1 MKDVCGGSAHPERQP
16 QTRMASSRKILKRS
30 VLGAIVAL
38 ALGALSLVNWAQR
51 GRFGVPEDG
60 VTWADSQAGVVAS
73 RVEPESPA
81 ALVGVRPGDL
91 LRSIAGATVAESLDA
106 TRLLAA
112 IGAWNRTEYELE
124 RAGQPLHLSLVVG
137 ESRGRGA
144 VAGFLLALGWA
155 YGLIGLLVWLRC
167 PANASTHRFYAFCLA
182 SLAVYALSSTSV
194 LDGFDRLIYWL
205 DVWALLLMPTLFLDF
220 CLHFPD
226 HAARLRGLSRFSFGA
241 AVAVGAAHHAAAAG
255 WVTGGIGEAQ
265 MLGFFDTAPLVLL
278 VLNLLGSAYA
288 VHDGTR
294 HTRNPVHRLQRAW
307 LLYGSLAA
315 ILPFGSFY
323 VVPFIAGR
331 APGPHESLAVLS
343 LAVLPAAIAMALF
356 RYRLLDL
363 EILWRRAASS
373 AVTVGLL
380 VAAGS
385 LVLFP
390 GGTPAPWLDR
400 YGPLAWL
407 ASLVAAATL
416 FHPLRNWMLGL
427 LERRLYRERY
437 DDRRTLAAFAS
448 ELASDT
454 DLDRMVRAVGD
465 RLAQTLQ
472 VERVAILTSAGNPD
486 PGPPRFRLLFGYGLD
501 PAPVSEALDLAAL
514 AARVKG
520 GRSSVFWTDS
530 ELGSLPGPIATLGCS
545 HYVACRLRGRTLAWV
560 GLGRT
565 RRGTFLTSD
574 DLALVETLAAPFAI
588 ALENARLYASL
599 EYKAAQYQQLKDYN
613 ENIVESLSVGIL
625 VVDLEGRVQSW
636 NTQLEL
642 VFHISRDRAVG
653 RPLRALLPAA
663 LVDEFE
669 QCQDETGTGNVYK
682 FRLRASDFPEEFPP
696 ATTQD
701 PGERIVNMAVAPLI
715 AKDFRPIGR
724 LLILDDVTERLQ
736 LEERIVHAD
745 KLSSVG
751 LLAAGVAHEVNTPLA
766 VISSYAQ
773 MLAARFA
780 DKSDEAKMLGKMTE
794 QTFRAS
800 EIVNSLLD
808 FSRTSGGRM
817 TPCDLNRAIEDTLE
831 LIAPQLRQS
840 GVSVQKELRTV
851 ASVRADRGKLQQVF
865 LNLFLNA
872 RDAMP
877 DGGTLRIES
886 LQATTSRGAPRV
898 AVRVSDT
905 GSGIAPAL
913 QRRIFDPFYTTKV
926 PRRGTG
932 LGLAVSYGIVQEH
945 AGTIAVDS
953 EPGQGTTF
961 TLTFPLARQPV
972 HA

>member
-1 MKDVCGGSAHPERQP
+1 MRAAGSAHLEHQP
-16 QTRMASSRKILKRS
+16 QTRMVPSRKILKRS
-30 VLGAIVAL
+30 ALGAIVAL

-60 VTWADSQAGVVAS
+60 VTWADSEAGVLAS
-73 RVEPESPA
+73 RVESKSPA

-91 LRSIAGATVAESLDA
+91 LRSIAGAPVEEALDA
-106 TRLLAA
+106 TRLLAD

-124 RAGQPLHLSLVVG
+124 RAGQPLHLSLVVA
-137 ESRGRGA
+137 ESSGRGA
-144 VAGFLLALGWA
+144 VGGFLLILGWA

-182 SLAVYALSSTSV
+182 SLAVYALSSTGA

-205 DVWALLLMPTLFLDF
+205 DVWALLLMPALFLDF

-226 HAARLRGLSRFSFGA
+226 HASRLRGLSRLSFGA
-241 AVAVGAAHHAAAAG
+241 AVAVGAAHHATAGG
-255 WVTGGIGEAQ
+255 WVTGGIGESE
-265 MLGFFDTAPLVLL
+265 MLRFFETAPLVLL
-278 VLNLLGSAYA
+278 VFNLLAAAYG
-288 VHDGTR
+288 VHDGARLTR
-294 HTRNPVHRLQRAW
+294 SAFHRLQRGW
-307 LLYGSLAA
+307 LLHGSLAA
-315 ILPFGSFY
+315 VLPFGAFY

-331 APGPHESLAVLS
+331 APGPNESFSVLS

-373 AVTVGLL
+373 AVTAGLL
-380 VAAGS
+380 VAGGS

-407 ASLVAAATL
+407 VSLAAAAAL
-416 FHPLRNWMLGL
+416 FHPLRNWMLRI
-427 LERRLYRERY
+427 LERRFYRERY

-472 VERVAILTSAGNPD
+472 VDRVAILTSATDPD
-486 PGPPRFRLLFGYGLD
+486 PPRFRLLFRHGLD
-501 PAPVSEALDLAAL
+501 AAAPSEALDLTPL
-514 AARVKG
+514 AARGEG
-520 GRSSVFWTDS
+520 GHSSVLLTDS
-530 ELGSLPGPIATLGCS
+530 APGVLPASIAILGCS
-545 HYVACRLRGRTLAWV
+545 HYVACRLRGRTLAWI

-565 RRGTFLTSD
+565 RRGTFLNSD
-574 DLALVETLAAPFAI
+574 DLALVKTLAGPFAI

-599 EYKAAQYQQLKDYN
+599 EHEATQYQQLKDYN

-642 VFHISRDRAVG
+642 VFHISRDQAVG
-653 RPLRALLPAA
+653 RHLRALLPAA
-663 LVDEFE
+663 LVDQFE
-669 QCQDETGTGNVYK
+669 RCQDETGAGNVYK
-682 FRLRASDFPEEFPP
+682 FRLRASAFPEEFRP
-696 ATTQD
+696 AATPD
-701 PGERIVNMAVAPLI
+701 PGERIVNLAVAPLI

-724 LLILDDVTERLQ
+724 LLILDDVTERLE

-773 MLAARFA
+773 MLAARFT
-780 DKSDEAKMLGKMTE
+780 DESDEAKMLGKMTE

-808 FSRTSGGRM
+808 FSRTSGARM
-817 TPCDLNRAIEDTLE
+817 TPCDMNRAIEDTLE
-831 LIAPQLRQS
+831 LIAPQLRQA
-840 GVSVQKELRTV
+840 GVSVQKELRGT
-851 ASVRADRGKLQQVF
+851 ASVLADRGKLQQVF

-877 DGGTLRIES
+877 DGGALRIES
-886 LQATTSRGAPRV
+886 SHGTTGVGARRV
-898 AVRVSDT
+898 EVRVSDT

-913 QRRIFDPFYTTKV
+913 QRRIFDPFYTTKD

-945 AGTIAVDS
+945 AGTISVDS

-961 TLTFPLARQPV
+961 TLTFPLARQPA